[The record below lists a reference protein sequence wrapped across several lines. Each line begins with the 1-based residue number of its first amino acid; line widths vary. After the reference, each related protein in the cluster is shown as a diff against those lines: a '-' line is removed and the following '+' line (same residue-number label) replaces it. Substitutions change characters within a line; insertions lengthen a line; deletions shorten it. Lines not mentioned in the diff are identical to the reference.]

1 MKDLREV
8 RIFSTYYRGTLNVRE
23 ETLFDMFFRRDSGS
37 KQKIIKVD
45 KR

>member
-8 RIFSTYYRGTLNVRE
+8 QIFSTYYRETLNVRD
-23 ETLFDMFFRRDSGS
+23 ETLFDMFFRKDSCS
-37 KQKIIKVD
+37 KQKIIMVP